1 MGLTSKAV
9 TASNI
14 YLKDKNEIVFSATK
28 NCSIFKNYFSSFAHN
43 VVFKLPLSPDVFTE
57 SKIASYYGNNATS
70 KNLNFHVLAQTISQ
84 LCNLSI
90 NLKSFPRSC
99 KIAKLKLLFK
109 KRL

>member
-9 TASNI
+9 TASNN

-70 KNLNFHVLAQTISQ
+70 KNLNFQ
-84 LCNLSI
+84 LSEMSPEKNI
-90 NLKSFPRSC
+90 KYFER
-99 KIAKLKLLFK
+99 FK
-109 KRL
+109 PKNSWH